1 MEKLLEFISFIL
13 GVEYWPARWNCGI
26 WTPFHGWTYIISSLL
41 IGSAY
46 FAIPVVLY
54 QFVRSRSD
62 LPFVRI
68 FWLFILFILACG
80 STHLIDAVIFWFPV
94 YRLSALMLF
103 LTALISWVAV
113 LGLWR
118 VLPQA
123 LALKSPAQL
132 TSIIEARTREL
143 EASNRALRKV
153 NQDLD
158 TFVYAASHD
167 LKSPI
172 SNMEGLLRLIQE
184 QIGEGKLPDPELVQ
198 RIQGCAARVQQ
209 SINSLTEVVKMQK
222 SPYDDL
228 EDLVFEE
235 LIREVQTENEQL
247 FAQRKAQFHLDL
259 EAAVLHYSRTGLK
272 SILYNLIINAVKY
285 TPAER
290 RPEIRIRTRHQAG
303 DLILEVS
310 DNGCG
315 IDLARHRDKLFRLF
329 KRLNT
334 QVEGS
339 GIGLYFIKD
348 LVERNGG
355 SIGVESTPGEGS
367 TFRIQ
372 FKQH

>member
-26 WTPFHGWTYIISSLL
+26 WTPFHGWTYIISSIL

-132 TSIIEARTREL
+132 TSIIDARTREL

-247 FAQRKAQFHLDL
+247 FAQRQAQFHLDL